1 MVPNLTDR
9 YEISHYKFAKM
20 AKFIPVFFYGVILA
34 DLETFHNRPLD
45 AIRDLHWGWKIP
57 VNFLLFFV
65 AVSFGAVTK
74 TGLLH
79 CELDPIEE

>member
-1 MVPNLTDR
+1 
-9 YEISHYKFAKM
+9 M